1 MRQASIKRDTL
12 ETKVDCKLDLDGTGK
27 STIDTG
33 VGFFNHMLT
42 LLAFHSGMDLDM
54 HADGDLDVCDHH
66 TIEDCGIVLGQ
77 AVAQALGN
85 KKGIER

>member
-33 VGFFNHMLT
+33 VGF
-42 LLAFHSGMDLDM
+42 SII
-54 HADGDLDVCDHH
+54 C
-66 TIEDCGIVLGQ
+66 
-77 AVAQALGN
+77 
-85 KKGIER
+85 